1 MTQYPAVILCDP
13 QCQPEPTLDSVNSQE
28 ATRRFHLS
36 LYLTNLI
43 CLMTG
48 YETFLTSTLWPM
60 CQIFQTLVESFSTT
74 SLTPDWMDHHFH
86 LIHFLIMTP
95 SSKTT
100 QPIFRMKLL
109 SRLLACSPSTAR
121 LIKAATD
128 KALQRLVDDEAI
140 LTGSEGRRQ
149 WASLLAFRWAC
160 QMLEKE
166 HQRYR
171 LVVDGPKYSKDQPV
185 SELVRQMGLI
195 KKMNGVDYIAV
206 ERSLW
211 RWRSEDG
218 MAMAD
223 AVH

>member
-1 MTQYPAVILCDP
+1 
-13 QCQPEPTLDSVNSQE
+13 
-28 ATRRFHLS
+28 
-36 LYLTNLI
+36 
-43 CLMTG
+43 
-48 YETFLTSTLWPM
+48 
-60 CQIFQTLVESFSTT
+60 
-74 SLTPDWMDHHFH
+74 
-86 LIHFLIMTP
+86 
-95 SSKTT
+95 
-100 QPIFRMKLL
+100 
-109 SRLLACSPSTAR
+109 
-121 LIKAATD
+121 
-128 KALQRLVDDEAI
+128 
-140 LTGSEGRRQ
+140 
-149 WASLLAFRWAC
+149 
-160 QMLEKE
+160 MLEKE

>member
-1 MTQYPAVILCDP
+1 M
-13 QCQPEPTLDSVNSQE
+13 
-28 ATRRFHLS
+28 
-36 LYLTNLI
+36 
-43 CLMTG
+43 
-48 YETFLTSTLWPM
+48 
-60 CQIFQTLVESFSTT
+60 
-74 SLTPDWMDHHFH
+74 
-86 LIHFLIMTP
+86 
-95 SSKTT
+95 
-100 QPIFRMKLL
+100 
-109 SRLLACSPSTAR
+109 
-121 LIKAATD
+121 
-128 KALQRLVDDEAI
+128 QRLVDDEAI